1 MAAAIFY
8 KSDSLQNEVRDSST
22 IRLITKKSWSN
33 NSSISL
39 DCYVICLKRM
49 VLYSKIP
56 LKADNGFL
64 SGLVNEVED
73 ETLARF
79 ETSYVNL

>member
-1 MAAAIFY
+1 MPSA
-8 KSDSLQNEVRDSST
+8 KGLLS
-22 IRLITKKSWSN
+22 KHWS
-33 NSSISL
+33 
-39 DCYVICLKRM
+39 YGHVIH
-49 VLYSKIP
+49 SKIF
-56 LKADNGFL
+56 LKFFVYFFFL

>member
-1 MAAAIFY
+1 M
-8 KSDSLQNEVRDSST
+8 KSVKFNYNLMPSAKGLLS
-22 IRLITKKSWSN
+22 KHWS
-33 NSSISL
+33 
-39 DCYVICLKRM
+39 YGHVIH
-49 VLYSKIP
+49 SKIF
-56 LKADNGFL
+56 LKFFVYFFFL